1 MTHAFN
7 PLQPEIGIHILHT
20 DLYTSPMVLK
30 WRICLTSSSFSVWGS
45 FFLFS
50 WPYTWFN
57 SDTVRRN
64 DNHDLCDTVQR
75 STNWANKPTG
85 SWLLSWFQIKPWSDE
100 LMAVNI
106 WISYMWTAEKE
117 MNMDEFKSR
126 KGLNFFWRYF
136 HYCLNSVHYCED
148 RFQIHTIYLRRRQN
162 RKIIK
167 KLQTSL
173 GKPYTLNV
181 WSRGKQWVFSP
192 HDLASGNIRTLGKT
206 KQSSFPR
213 DHTLSALLDI

>member
-1 MTHAFN
+1 MVTQLVFTFWYYNNLFGKVHNYVLRILTHAFN

-20 DLYTSPMVLK
+20 VLYTSPMVLK

-45 FFLFS
+45 FSLFS

-64 DNHDLCDTVQR
+64 HNPHLCDTVQR

-162 RKIIK
+162 RKIINE
-167 KLQTSL
+167 TSNL
-173 GKPYTLNV
+173 P
-181 WSRGKQWVFSP
+181 WE
-192 HDLASGNIRTLGKT
+192 T
-206 KQSSFPR
+206 K
-213 DHTLSALLDI
+213 DT